1 MHIPGSEERRDS
13 YVAGPSR
20 TPVGSGPRCEAARSP
35 REVGLLSPGA
45 DVGRMRYVPFLFF
58 LARSLVLPQVSRI
71 LIHPSFLVH
80 SYSRLL
86 LTLDVPNSHPP
97 PSNPPHFPVS
107 FPASLDSRGHLFLVE
122 VYIFLGYHRRFPIL
136 ETPAFCRR
144 ACVHAT
150 VLGRR
155 RDVHL
160 VRLLAVLPSP
170 SYTAFAPTGS
180 RGVAQ
185 PPTLLHEALHP
196 PPLAQAQMQLRA
208 VPSFDFCYTRA
219 RAYSC
224 SAAMLR
230 SNE

>member
-1 MHIPGSEERRDS
+1 M
-13 YVAGPSR
+13 
-20 TPVGSGPRCEAARSP
+20 
-35 REVGLLSPGA
+35 VGLLSPGA

-107 FPASLDSRGHLFLVE
+107 FPASFDSRGHLFLVE

-144 ACVHAT
+144 ACVHAI

-170 SYTAFAPTGS
+170 PAIPHS
-180 RGVAQ
+180 
-185 PPTLLHEALHP
+185 HP
-196 PPLAQAQMQLRA
+196 PALGVWRSPRLCFTRLSTLHLSRRRRCSCALSPPLTSA
-208 VPSFDFCYTRA
+208 TRA
-219 RAYSC
+219 RARIPARQRC
-224 SAAMLR
+224 FGVT
-230 SNE
+230 NELGAVRMRR